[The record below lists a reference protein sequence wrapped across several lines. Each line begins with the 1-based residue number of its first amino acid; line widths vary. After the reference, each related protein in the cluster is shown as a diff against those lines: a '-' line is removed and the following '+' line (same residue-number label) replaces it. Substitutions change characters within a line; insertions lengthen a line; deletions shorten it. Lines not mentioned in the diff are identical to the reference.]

1 MIIIERPTQVVACL
15 LFFTLLHVTEAEA
28 VFATVIN
35 LLSPRTNPM
44 ILLVI
49 LEVKMLKKLPH

>member
-1 MIIIERPTQVVACL
+1 MIIIERPTQIVACL
-15 LFFTLLHVTEAEA
+15 LFFTLLTEAEA